1 MGSRGF
7 SVWLSSRWYLCT
19 WKNPISQKFPNVGS
33 ETVLMFDWQ
42 WPSLILSRKIR
53 LALPLSTP
61 LSSRWSVVSHHLALC
76 PQVMSQASQHF
87 WSFEKQATCE
97 DCFACQSVCS
107 FVSLPLRGFSLH
119 FTPPPPPHHFSLS
132 LLLSPCRH
140 CSLAYL
146 SSHLSL
152 PLSLP
157 PPPPPPQLH
166 LSLSLP
172 PLFPSLIIISYF
184 SLPSIFSLLFYLHSL
199 VPTLISPLFL
209 HPPPPPHPPFL
220 SLPPLS
226 LSFPCYYPYN
236 CLLPPYLSPPYI
248 SLLLCLHSLVP
259 SLISPLFLRP
269 HPHPSSLSLSQL
281 SFLHSSLSLFLS
293 SFSLFCDFR
302 VKYCLKNV
310 SFLGFQ
316 ALDK

>member
-19 WKNPISQKFPNVGS
+19 WKNPISQKFPNVGF

-119 FTPPPPPHHFSLS
+119 FTPPPPHLFSLS

-209 HPPPPPHPPFL
+209 CPPSPPPPPPHPTLLF
-220 SLPPLS
+220 S
-226 LSFPCYYPYN
+226 LSFP
-236 CLLPPYLSPPYI
+236 
-248 SLLLCLHSLVP
+248 SLFHSLVII
-259 SLISPLFLRP
+259 LIIVSFPPIFLPLT
-269 HPHPSSLSLSQL
+269 
-281 SFLHSSLSLFLS
+281 SLF
-293 SFSLFCDFR
+293 FS
-302 VKYCLKNV
+302 V
-310 SFLGFQ
+310 STL
-316 ALDK
+316 